1 MHLNR
6 EENFR
11 NHVLFWGGWEITE
24 PICMS
29 MGRFHVPC
37 IGGFWGDS
45 SAHVQGVVIPKP
57 RLGGGG
63 MVVDKF

>member
-11 NHVLFWGGWEITE
+11 THVLFWGGWEITE
-24 PICMS
+24 PICTS

-37 IGGFWGDS
+37 IGGLWGDS
-45 SAHVQGVVIPKP
+45 SAHVQGDSDSRTHV
-57 RLGGGG
+57 LGGGDG
-63 MVVDKF
+63 GR